1 LEQQVH
7 AIRSEDE
14 AMNTALIII
23 DIQNDYFP
31 EGRMPLV
38 GPVEAS
44 QQAARLLDRFR
55 GAHWPVIHVQHIAVR
70 PGATFF
76 LPGTPGA
83 DFHPNVQPL
92 PDETIVQKNY
102 PNSFRDTPLLDVLR
116 EQQVNRLIICG
127 MQTNMCIDATTRA
140 AADYG
145 FECVVA
151 ADACAARAL
160 SFDGHTVLA
169 EQVHYAFLAALNG
182 TYARVLTVDQ
192 VLAQLLEVKS

>member
-1 LEQQVH
+1 
-7 AIRSEDE
+7 
-14 AMNTALIII
+14 MNPALVIV

-31 EGRMPLV
+31 DGKMPLV

-44 QQAARLLDRFR
+44 HQAARLLDHFR
-55 GAHWPVIHVQHIAVR
+55 RARWPIIHVQHIAIR
-70 PGATFF
+70 PSATFF
-76 LPGTPGA
+76 LPGTPGV

-92 PDETIVQKNY
+92 PVETIVQKNF

-116 EQQVNRLIICG
+116 EKQINHLIICG

-151 ADACAARAL
+151 ADACAARNL
-160 SFDGHTVLA
+160 TFDGHTVPA

-182 TYARVLTVDQ
+182 SYAKVLNVDQ
-192 VLAQLLEVKS
+192 AVALLSEVQA

>member
-1 LEQQVH
+1 
-7 AIRSEDE
+7 
-14 AMNTALIII
+14 MNTALVII

-55 GAHWPVIHVQHIAVR
+55 GARWPVIHVQHIAVR
-70 PGATFF
+70 PSATFF

-83 DFHPNVQPL
+83 DFHLNVQPL
-92 PDETIVQKNY
+92 PGETIVQKNF
-102 PNSFRDTPLLDVLR
+102 PNSFRDTSLLDVLR

-151 ADACAARAL
+151 ADACAARNL
-160 SFDGHTVLA
+160 TFDGHTVLA

-182 TYARVLTVDQ
+182 TYAKVLTVDR
-192 VLAQLLEVKS
+192 VLAQLSEIKS

>member
-1 LEQQVH
+1 
-7 AIRSEDE
+7 
-14 AMNTALIII
+14 MNPALIIV

-31 EGRMPLV
+31 EGKLPLV
-38 GPVEAS
+38 GPIEAS
-44 QQAARLLDRFR
+44 HQAARLLDRFR
-55 GAHWPVIHVQHIAVR
+55 ATQRPIIHIQHLAVR

-92 PDETIVQKNY
+92 ADEPIVQKNF
-102 PNSFRDTPLLDVLR
+102 PNSFRDTLLLDVLR
-116 EQQVNRLIICG
+116 EKQINRLVICG

-145 FECVVA
+145 LECVVA
-151 ADACAARAL
+151 ADACAARNL
-160 SFDGHTVLA
+160 TFDGATVPA

-182 TYARVLTVDQ
+182 SYAKVLKVDLI
-192 VLAQLLEVKS
+192 LAQLAEPLA